1 MTITLT
7 EDNALSTEE
16 LEYLKKAI
24 HDLNNKIG
32 VILTSSELL
41 QLDAAEGKAKSR
53 YELIEQKALDARE
66 ILSQMA
72 QRYFD

>member
-1 MTITLT
+1 MT
-7 EDNALSTEE
+7 EDNAPSTEE
-16 LEYLKKAI
+16 LEYLKQAI

-72 QRYFD
+72 RRYFD